1 MSDDLSTEHVIV
13 PFLTDGYLNALFD
26 GLDNP
31 MDTFAEEQYWK
42 NAEALS
48 ILMAADMAEHYR
60 YKDAKTVIGDLGEM
74 FIGAVLE
81 EFPTAFQIKPGSVRF
96 CEPDQ
101 KGYDIE
107 AFNVIDG
114 CLMRI
119 QVKFYCPY
127 RPFGEGKE
135 ELSQA
140 IRKLDSFVAST
151 AVDGEIYYKKH
162 RLLITT
168 AAGIHYEVCEI
179 GDFQSKMLV
188 FARADLKHII
198 QGNSTAT
205 SFFWVRFR
213 DQLMEAIHA
222 TIPLPTPP
230 VPYQEQLEDINSII
244 TEIDGGNNA
253 TLISTV
259 GTGKTVV
266 GFAVAAKM
274 LKD

>member
-1 MSDDLSTEHVIV
+1 MQDDLSTEHVIV
-13 PFLTDGYLNALFD
+13 PFLTDEYLNTLFS

-31 MDTFAEEQYWK
+31 IAIFGVEEYWK
-42 NAEALS
+42 NAEELS
-48 ILMAADMAEHYR
+48 TIMAEDMAEHYR
-60 YKDAKTVIGDLGEM
+60 YSDELNVIGDLGEM
-74 FIGAVLE
+74 FVGCTLE

-96 CEPDQ
+96 CEPNQ

-127 RPFGEGKE
+127 RLFGEGAVE
-135 ELSQA
+135 ERSKA
-140 IRKLDSFVAST
+140 IHKLDSFVAST
-151 AVDGEIYYKKH
+151 VADGEVYRKKH

-168 AAGIHYEVCEI
+168 AEGINYEICEI
-179 GDFQSKMLV
+179 GDFQAKMRI

-198 QGNSTAT
+198 QGSSSAT
-205 SFFWVRFR
+205 SAFWYRFR
-213 DQLMEAIHA
+213 DKLSTDIH
-222 TIPLPTPP
+222 TVIPLPSPP
-230 VPYQEQLEDINSII
+230 TPYQEQLEDIA
-244 TEIDGGNNA
+244 EIKAELVSGNA

-266 GFAVAAKM
+266 GLAVATEM